1 MTNTTTAKTGDTVSV
16 HYRGTLDDGTE
27 FDSSYDREP
36 LTFTLGEG
44 KLLKGFETAVTG
56 MTTGDTTTISLNEED
71 AYGAH
76 DPERTTTIERSV
88 FPEDLNLDDGATV
101 PLMGP
106 NGMPVMATVLEA
118 TDDEVT
124 FDVNH
129 PLAGKTVNFAIE
141 LVTVG
146 EATAT

>member
-1 MTNTTTAKTGDTVSV
+1 MTNTTTTAKTGDTVSV

-36 LTFTLGEG
+36 LTFTIGDG

-56 MTTGDTTTISLNEED
+56 MTKGDTTTISLTEDD

-76 DPERTTTIERSV
+76 DPDRTTSIERSV
-88 FPEDLNLDDGATV
+88 FPDDLNLGTGETI
-101 PLMGP
+101 PLMAP
-106 NGMPVMATVLEA
+106 NGQPVMATVLEA
-118 TDDEVT
+118 TDNEVT

-129 PLAGKTVNFAIE
+129 PLAGKNINFSIE
-141 LVTVG
+141 LLSISEPT
-146 EATAT
+146 T

>member
-1 MTNTTTAKTGDTVSV
+1 MTNTTTTAKTGDTVSV

-36 LTFTLGEG
+36 LTFTIGDG

-56 MTTGDTTTISLNEED
+56 MTKGDTTTISLTEDD

-76 DPERTTTIERSV
+76 DPDRTTSIERSV
-88 FPEDLNLDDGATV
+88 FPDDLNLDTGETI
-101 PLMGP
+101 PLMAP
-106 NGMPVMATVLEA
+106 NGQPVMATVLEA
-118 TDDEVT
+118 TDNEVT

-129 PLAGKTVNFAIE
+129 PLAGKNINFSIE
-141 LVTVG
+141 LLSISEPT
-146 EATAT
+146 T